1 MCRFVTAV
9 LPAAA
14 PHEAL
19 DALARRHGRRFSRLS
34 SPSVTRQLA
43 AGEAYFLTTLGHCD
57 CDEPLGARR
66 RKRDDDGEDMVR
78 KLARK
83 GWSDTKIARAMAQK
97 REQAEAADDVQRR
110 RADDGL
116 TRWLAFVDAV
126 LASAQ
131 VDELGLVLHF
141 YRGGIEDEEVT
152 VRERRRVGRDDD
164 RAALLHGME
173 EDVLYL
179 FHA

>member
-9 LPAAA
+9 LPAHA

-19 DALARRHGRRFSRLS
+19 DALARLHGRRFAPLS
-34 SPSVTRQLA
+34 NASVTQQLA
-43 AGEAYFLTTLGHCD
+43 PGEAWFLTTLGHCD

-66 RKRDDDGEDMVR
+66 MKKADKEERAR

-83 GWSDTKIARAMAQK
+83 GWSDGKIARALAQK
-97 REQAEAADDVQRR
+97 REQAESADGVQRR

-126 LASAQ
+126 LASDQ
-131 VDELGLVLHF
+131 VRELGLLLHF
-141 YRGGIEDEEVT
+141 YGGGLEDEEVT
-152 VRERRRVGRDDD
+152 IRQRRRVGRSED

-173 EDVLYL
+173 QDVLYL
-179 FHA
+179 FHV

>member
-19 DALARRHGRRFSRLS
+19 DASARTHGRRFLRLS

-43 AGEAYFLTTLGHCD
+43 PAEAYFLTTLGHCD
-57 CDEPLGARR
+57 CDEPLGALR
-66 RKRDDDGEDMVR
+66 RKRDDDGKDMAR

-83 GWSDTKIARAMAQK
+83 GWNENKIARAVAQK
-97 REQAEAADDVQRR
+97 REQAMAADGVQRR
-110 RADDGL
+110 RADDDL
-116 TRWLAFVDAV
+116 TRWLGFVDAILV
-126 LASAQ
+126 SAQ
-131 VDELGLVLHF
+131 VDELGLLLHF
-141 YRGGIEDEEVT
+141 YGGGVEEEEVT
-152 VRERRRVGRDDD
+152 VRERRRVGRDED

-173 EDVLYL
+173 HDVLYL

>member
-19 DALARRHGRRFSRLS
+19 DALARMHGRRFLRLS
-34 SPSVTRQLA
+34 NPLVTRQLTP
-43 AGEAYFLTTLGHCD
+43 GGAYFLTTLGHCD

-66 RKRDDDGEDMVR
+66 MQKEDWDAMAG

-83 GWSDTKIARAMAQK
+83 GWSEGKIARAIAQK
-97 REQAEAADDVQRR
+97 REQAEAADGVQRR
-110 RADDGL
+110 RADDDL

-126 LASAQ
+126 LASGQ
-131 VDELGLVLHF
+131 VDQLGLLLHF
-141 YRGGIEDEEVT
+141 YRGGVEDEEVT
-152 VRERRRVGRDDD
+152 IRERRRVGRDDD

-173 EDVLYL
+173 QDVLYL

>member
-19 DALARRHGRRFSRLS
+19 DALARMHGRRLLRLS

-66 RKRDDDGEDMVR
+66 WTRDDDGKDMAR

-83 GWSDTKIARAMAQK
+83 GWSDNKIARAMAQK
-97 REQAEAADDVQRR
+97 REQAMAADGVQCR
-110 RADDGL
+110 RANDDL
-116 TRWLAFVDAV
+116 TRWLAYVNAV

-131 VDELGLVLHF
+131 VGELGLLLHF
-141 YRGGIEDEEVT
+141 YSGRIEDEAVT
-152 VRERRRVGRDDD
+152 VRERRRVGRDED

-173 EDVLYL
+173 HDVLYL

>member
-19 DALARRHGRRFSRLS
+19 DALARTHGRRFLRLS
-34 SPSVTRQLA
+34 SPSMTRQLA
-43 AGEAYFLTTLGHCD
+43 ADEAYFVTTLGHCD
-57 CDEPLGARR
+57 CDEPLGALRGTR
-66 RKRDDDGEDMVR
+66 DDGEDMAR

-83 GWSDTKIARAMAQK
+83 GWSKNKSARAMAQK
-97 REQAEAADDVQRR
+97 REQAVAADGVQRQ
-110 RADDGL
+110 RADDDL
-116 TRWLAFVDAV
+116 VRWLAFVDAV

-131 VDELGLVLHF
+131 VGELGLLLHF
-141 YRGGIEDEEVT
+141 YSGGVEDEEVT
-152 VRERRRVGRDDD
+152 VRERRRVSRADD
-164 RAALLHGME
+164 RAAVLHGME

>member
-19 DALARRHGRRFSRLS
+19 DALARTHGRRFLRLS

-43 AGEAYFLTTLGHCD
+43 PGEAYFVTTLGHCD
-57 CDEPLGARR
+57 CDEPLGALRGTR
-66 RKRDDDGEDMVR
+66 DDGEEMAR

-83 GWSDTKIARAMAQK
+83 GWSDNKIARAVAQK
-97 REQAEAADDVQRR
+97 REQAMAAGGVQRR
-110 RADDGL
+110 RAEDDL
-116 TRWLAFVDAV
+116 ARWLAFVDAV

-131 VDELGLVLHF
+131 VGELGLLLHF
-141 YRGGIEDEEVT
+141 YRGGVADEEVT
-152 VRERRRVGRDDD
+152 VRERRRVGLDED

-173 EDVLYL
+173 HDVLYL

>member
-19 DALARRHGRRFSRLS
+19 DALARTYGRRFLRLS
-34 SPSVTRQLA
+34 SSSVTRQLTP
-43 AGEAYFLTTLGHCD
+43 GEACFVTTLGHCD
-57 CDEPLGARR
+57 CDEPLGALRR
-66 RKRDDDGEDMVR
+66 TRDDGDDMAR

-83 GWSDTKIARAMAQK
+83 GWSENKIARAMAQK
-97 REQAEAADDVQRR
+97 REQAIAAHGVQRR
-110 RADDGL
+110 RADDDL
-116 TRWLAFVDAV
+116 SRWLAFVDAV
-126 LASAQ
+126 LASGQ
-131 VDELGLVLHF
+131 VDRLGLLLHF
-141 YRGGIEDEEVT
+141 YRGGVEDEEVT

-173 EDVLYL
+173 QDVLYL

>member
-9 LPAAA
+9 LPANA

-19 DALARRHGRRFSRLS
+19 DVLARAYGRRFLRLS
-34 SPSVTRQLA
+34 NPSVMRQLA
-43 AGEAYFLTTLGHCD
+43 PDEAWFLTTLGHCD

-66 RKRDDDGEDMVR
+66 TQEGDWEEMAH

-83 GWSDTKIARAMAQK
+83 GWGEGKIARAIAQK
-97 REQAEAADDVQRR
+97 REQAEAADGVRRR
-110 RADDGL
+110 RADDEL

-126 LASAQ
+126 LTPGH
-131 VDELGLVLHF
+131 VRELGLLLHF
-141 YRGGIEDEEVT
+141 YGGGPEDEEVT
-152 VRERRRVGRDDD
+152 IRQRRRVGRSED

-173 EDVLYL
+173 QDVLYL

>member
-9 LPAAA
+9 LPAHA

-19 DALARRHGRRFSRLS
+19 DALARLHVRRFAPLLNA
-34 SPSVTRQLA
+34 SVSQQLA
-43 AGEAYFLTTLGHCD
+43 PGEAWFLTTLGHCD

-66 RKRDDDGEDMVR
+66 TKKADEVERAR

-83 GWSDTKIARAMAQK
+83 GWSDGKIARAIAQK
-97 REQAEAADDVQRR
+97 REQAESADGVQRR

-126 LASAQ
+126 LASPQ
-131 VDELGLVLHF
+131 VDEVGLLLHF
-141 YRGGIEDEEVT
+141 YSGGFEDEPVT
-152 VRERRRVGRDDD
+152 IRERRRVGRADD
-164 RAALLHGME
+164 RAALLHGMD

>member
-19 DALARRHGRRFSRLS
+19 DALARTHGRRFLRLS

-43 AGEAYFLTTLGHCD
+43 PGEAYFVTTLGHCD
-57 CDEPLGARR
+57 CDEPLGALRGM
-66 RKRDDDGEDMVR
+66 RDVGEGMAR
-78 KLARK
+78 KLVRK
-83 GWSDTKIARAMAQK
+83 GWSENKIARAMAQ
-97 REQAEAADDVQRR
+97 RSEHAMATDGVRRR
-110 RADDGL
+110 RADDDL

-126 LASAQ
+126 LASSQ
-131 VDELGLVLHF
+131 VAELGLLLHF
-141 YRGGIEDEEVT
+141 YRGGIADEEVT
-152 VRERRRVGRDDD
+152 VRERRRVGRDED
-164 RAALLHGME
+164 RATLLHGME
-173 EDVLYL
+173 HDVLYL